1 VGDTFPVGCKYSDEI
16 VYPNYFSGNPDI
28 HNPKLTSKYGIYSPN
43 CGLDN
48 IHMSFGHDEYLYHVC
63 KPYLPT
69 QALFIIRYH
78 SFYSCHTN
86 GAYDWLMNNEDVENM
101 KWVKTFNQYDLY
113 SKADEEPNVDEL
125 KPFYQELIAEYFPD
139 TIAW

>member
-1 VGDTFPVGCKYSDEI
+1 
-16 VYPNYFSGNPDI
+16 
-28 HNPKLTSKYGIYSPN
+28 
-43 CGLDN
+43 
-48 IHMSFGHDEYLYHVC
+48 MSFGHDEYLYHVC